1 MPFAARWSQNI
12 GCKAITTWLR
22 RTPSEFSSFPA
33 NSRPRSHHPILSTYA
48 RKQIAVLNE
57 QDQGADGAGAED
69 GRGKCRVGHAKRQ
82 PGFQESLLI
91 TPSVQ
96 AAHLSPPPTR
106 GASSC
111 ARKSRLPPIRRPR
124 TLSIFLEPADF
135 SVGRLWAHRYG
146 APLIAVAV
154 DPDAL
159 VSPMTTWCQL
169 SISRRTRISRSG
181 RRRRIAGGW
190 GRIITRWWRRRTARY
205 RAPNDRA
212 RGDAAKNAQT
222 YRAAETACVCIDWSK
237 RD

>member
-1 MPFAARWSQNI
+1 MVHSAKCRQSVVLPCCSKPLLRRCRPPGKRPNCRCNRSRPDKENKGRRRAFLGQLQ
-12 GCKAITTWLR
+12 AITTWLR

-33 NSRPRSHHPILSTYA
+33 NSRPRSHQPILSTYT

-135 SVGRLWAHRYG
+135 SVVRADYG
-146 APLIAVAV
+146 HTGTV
-154 DPDAL
+154 
-159 VSPMTTWCQL
+159 
-169 SISRRTRISRSG
+169 RR
-181 RRRRIAGGW
+181 
-190 GRIITRWWRRRTARY
+190 
-205 RAPNDRA
+205 
-212 RGDAAKNAQT
+212 
-222 YRAAETACVCIDWSK
+222 
-237 RD
+237 

>member
-111 ARKSRLPPIRRPR
+111 ARKSRPPPIRRPR

-135 SVGRLWAHRYG
+135 SVVGPIMGTPVRCAADSR
-146 APLIAVAV
+146 
-154 DPDAL
+154 
-159 VSPMTTWCQL
+159 
-169 SISRRTRISRSG
+169 SRRPRRARVPNDNLVPAEHKPADADKPLRAEAEDSRGVGADNNPVVEAEDCSLSRSQRSRP
-181 RRRRIAGGW
+181 RRRRQECPDLP
-190 GRIITRWWRRRTARY
+190 RSRNSLRLH
-205 RAPNDRA
+205 
-212 RGDAAKNAQT
+212 
-222 YRAAETACVCIDWSK
+222 
-237 RD
+237 